1 MTCLNCEN
9 KALKESGLC
18 LECEEIE
25 SRKINGILYLPALGL
40 IVTLILTLY
49 SFYLLANMMFS
60 NFQQYG
66 VITNYGI
73 FILACVL
80 IYFVMAAI
88 AAQAFF
94 RRKKT
99 TKKLMVAYYAI
110 NFITTACMTVLPAVL
125 FNLSLESSDISAIS
139 SAIIGILAWT
149 PYFLLSKRIPI
160 VFHK

>member
-40 IVTLILTLY
+40 IVTLILTPY

-149 PYFLLSKRIPI
+149 PYFLLSKRIPV